1 MDMLVMELLT
11 RTLLTMLFNLLFMP
25 FMTSFLS
32 VSVSDSDISRKSR
45 HSRILSKCEV
55 IGAEQVDGWFM

>member
-1 MDMLVMELLT
+1 MMELLT

>member
-1 MDMLVMELLT
+1 
-11 RTLLTMLFNLLFMP
+11 LLTMLFNLLFMP